1 MLYDGCSGL
10 AIQRPRGHWAGLHSQ
25 TRARAVHCRTRF
37 CHNFSNPIL
46 SQFLKPGFV
55 TISQTGFCH
64 NFSNQVLSQFVT
76 ILVHAEPSIV
86 KEDFRSPSELT
97 RPGLNTFSRSESTTP
112 QILNCLKFPQK
123 RDLPSGAI
131 YHPYHLVV
139 MWTEGSGTEMNGRV
153 TMCVQTLQCLDPEQK
168 LWNMPIAPVSAAHN
182 FQFRFCQL

>member
-37 CHNFSNPIL
+37 CHNFSNQVL
-46 SQFLKPGFV
+46 SQFLKPG
-55 TISQTGFCH
+55 
-64 NFSNQVLSQFVT
+64 FVT

-97 RPGLNTFSRSESTTP
+97 WPGLNTFSRSESTTP

-123 RDLPSGAI
+123 RDLPSVAI
-131 YHPYHLVV
+131 YHPYQLVV
-139 MWTEGSGTEMNGRV
+139 MWTEGSDTEMNGRV